1 MNMKNTTSL
10 LALAALLATTAVAG
24 AATTGNGN
32 ATYDAAVS
40 ILSPDQS
47 GFIIGGQVSV
57 NGLGSG
63 SVTLS
68 RAAAQTQVTGSAASG
83 LSTVQ
88 TPGIPELSGVNSA
101 SGITSSIVFNR
112 DIATSGSL
120 VGQGSVTARGEAIA
134 SLGTAGAAS
143 ANTTVAGTD
152 GQSAEGSATSTSSS
166 QGSLNGS
173 LSTANGLQLLGTS
186 GLFAGSNALTV
197 GETNTAL
204 AYGTAHINADTS
216 TTGIALN
223 NASTSAGGNGLLSG
237 TGDGALFS
245 VGSVLHGG
253 QDPTIGLSV
262 SNAGNG
268 TIAVTTSTGGF
279 FTGGAA
285 TGGSSALSQS
295 GNFFATFTN

>member
-1 MNMKNTTSL
+1 MKINFSTSMI
-10 LALAALLATTAVAG
+10 AVAAVLSATG
-24 AATTGNGN
+24 AMAGNGSS
-32 ATYDAAVS
+32 TYDAAVS

-47 GFIIGGQVSV
+47 GFIIGGQVAV

-63 SVTLS
+63 SVTLTRS
-68 RAAAQTQVTGSAASG
+68 EAQTKVLGSASSG
-83 LSTVQ
+83 QSYDFTNQLAGVQ
-88 TPGIPELSGVNSA
+88 SS
-101 SGITSSIVFNR
+101 SGITSSIAFNR
-112 DIATSGSL
+112 DIATAGSL

-143 ANTTVAGTD
+143 ANTTTAGTS
-152 GQSAEGSATSTSSS
+152 GTSPNNAEGSATSTSSS

-173 LSTANGLQLLGTS
+173 LSTANGLSLLGTS

-204 AYGTAHINADTS
+204 SYGKSNVNADTN
-216 TTGIALN
+216 TTGINLA
-223 NASTSAGGNGLLSG
+223 SAGSTTTGQNALLSG
-237 TGDGALFS
+237 QGDGALFS

-253 QDPTIGLSV
+253 QNPTINLSV

-268 TIAVTTSTGGF
+268 SIGVTTSTGGF

-295 GNFFATFTN
+295 GSFFGSIWN